1 MAVNRKGTDYE
12 QFEAELLNNQEIRRE
27 YEALNPKY
35 EIIRRLIMQRNKLR
49 MSQAQLARKVGVKQP
64 AICRFE
70 TGNSN
75 ATLNTF
81 IKVASALDLSI
92 ELRAMNTNRKAKKAS
107 RRVAR
112 V

>member
-1 MAVNRKGTDYE
+1 MAAKGKGTNYE
-12 QFEAELLNNQEIRRE
+12 EFEAELLDNQEIRRE

-35 EIIRRLIMQRNKLR
+35 EIIRRLIIQRNKLR

-81 IKVASALDLSI
+81 IKVARALDLNI
-92 ELRAMNTNRKAKKAS
+92 ELRAINTGRKVKKVS
-107 RRVAR
+107 RRVVR